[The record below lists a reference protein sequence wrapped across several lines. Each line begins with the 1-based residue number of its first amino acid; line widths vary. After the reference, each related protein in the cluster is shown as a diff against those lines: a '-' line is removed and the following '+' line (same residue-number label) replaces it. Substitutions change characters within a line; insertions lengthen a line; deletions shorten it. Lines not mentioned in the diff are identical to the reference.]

1 MEESKDKHD
10 KNLLNY
16 LKGSEILQRA
26 VWRISHEDPL
36 HAMGDKLNESEVK
49 YKLLK
54 LNKIKKLTDNSLL
67 RKYFYRWKRNALKG
81 VDPDILYK
89 LLAKLIQISSN
100 NHKKKFWQ
108 KN

>member
-1 MEESKDKHD
+1 M
-10 KNLLNY
+10 
-16 LKGSEILQRA
+16 
-26 VWRISHEDPL
+26 P
-36 HAMGDKLNESEVK
+36 MGDKLNESEVK

-54 LNKIKKLTDNSLL
+54 LIKIKKLTDNSLL
-67 RKYFYRWKRNALKG
+67 RKYFDRWKRNALKG